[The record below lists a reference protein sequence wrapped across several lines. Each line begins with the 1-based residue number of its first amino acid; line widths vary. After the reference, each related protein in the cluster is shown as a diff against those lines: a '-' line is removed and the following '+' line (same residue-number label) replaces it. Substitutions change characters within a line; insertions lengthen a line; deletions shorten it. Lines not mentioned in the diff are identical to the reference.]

1 MELVFVKGAGKF
13 DRMDVIRSDGQIE
26 SIDCP
31 EQRIIPH
38 DMVHY
43 AVESTLDKRGFVR
56 RVSEGERATFQMVPE
71 SESDS
76 VERLVEVFQGD
87 GWSGSGSS
95 AADMIDMYRVT
106 CMARDCP
113 MLLIQANDVEAVRD
127 RIAELTMQWGNIAVG
142 ESMRLVL

>member
-1 MELVFVKGAGKF
+1 MKLVFVKGAGKF
-13 DRMDVIRSDGQIE
+13 DRLDVIRPDGQIE
-26 SIDCP
+26 SINCP
-31 EQRIIPH
+31 KQRIIPH

-43 AVESTLDKRGFVR
+43 AVESTLDKRGFIR
-56 RVSEGERATFQMVPE
+56 RVSDGELATFQMVPE

-106 CMARDCP
+106 CMARTCP
-113 MLLIQANDVEAVRD
+113 MLPIQASDVEAVRD
-127 RIAELTMQWGNIAVG
+127 RIAELTLQWGNIAAG
-142 ESMRLVL
+142 ESLILAL